1 MVVTPQRRPVTSGWR
16 GALLRCALALTASLL
31 ALAPASAEP
40 LPLRIT
46 SATAALDQRTRE
58 PIIVIVLTE
67 LSRRVFGELTRL
79 NVGKRMELRIDGRAL
94 TAPVIREPIVG
105 GQLQISGNLSLKET
119 ADIAGRLAAGTAK
132 VEVEVLED

>member
-1 MVVTPQRRPVTSGWR
+1 VMPQRRPATSGWR
-16 GALLRCALALTASLL
+16 GVLLRCVLALTASLL
-31 ALAPASAEP
+31 ALAPASAQP

-67 LSRRVFGELTRL
+67 SSRRVFGELTKL